1 MPFQTLDLAAFCGG
15 CIIFAG
21 SLRRFL
27 DKAQDKAKLKFM
39 GMARVPGNVF
49 TPGWQNQINPQA

>member
-39 GMARVPGNVF
+39 GMVGYLETF
-49 TPGWQNQINPQA
+49 LHQAGRTT